1 MVPGKLSGPPGVHVG
16 PSDPGDADIGRSDF
30 FDASAPGGRGNFP
43 RTVFFRPES
52 SFDGLGAQKWLPE
65 AAQHVGSD
73 LGGIAMAACKRPNC
87 LFTRLPSAGRRHHG
101 YCCNACRW
109 GEEGHTSHCTG
120 YRHQSLMS
128 REEPEPEKAA
138 LQPTQT
144 DGAAFRIPDTW
155 GCAPGRIV
163 EYIDWLT
170 WNLLGNRLDVDTRNA
185 WRKLDDKMAFIER
198 GRQLTIHVLAEHP
211 ASPLLTNTDACAF
224 IDVNEEGVHAHVPQP
239 YDQGQ
244 VTGIDCVV
252 QAVLSSQR
260 VTAEVLWDACKLI
273 EMQELDTFAFRC
285 AHATHRS
292 CGCAVLLANLVYPS
306 ARIVFSTNR
315 TIRAA
320 RDHRMIEVQN

>member
-1 MVPGKLSGPPGVHVG
+1 
-16 PSDPGDADIGRSDF
+16 
-30 FDASAPGGRGNFP
+30 
-43 RTVFFRPES
+43 
-52 SFDGLGAQKWLPE
+52 
-65 AAQHVGSD
+65 
-73 LGGIAMAACKRPNC
+73 
-87 LFTRLPSAGRRHHG
+87 
-101 YCCNACRW
+101 
-109 GEEGHTSHCTG
+109 
-120 YRHQSLMS
+120 MS
-128 REEPEPEKAA
+128 QEPEPEKAA

-170 WNLLGNRLDVDTRNA
+170 WKKLGNTLDVETRNA

-260 VTAEVLWDACKLI
+260 VTAEVLLHACLLI
-273 EMQELDTFAFRC
+273 ETGLDTFVFVC
-285 AHATHRS
+285 PHATHRS
-292 CGCAVLLANLVYPS
+292 CGCAVLLASLVYRN
-306 ARIVFSTNR
+306 ARIVFSTDR

-320 RDHRMIEVQN
+320 NLCMIAEQD

>member
-1 MVPGKLSGPPGVHVG
+1 MRRDSWRRHGTAPQQRWFKKSRLSISAQILAV
-16 PSDPGDADIGRSDF
+16 RS
-30 FDASAPGGRGNFP
+30 
-43 RTVFFRPES
+43 
-52 SFDGLGAQKWLPE
+52 
-65 AAQHVGSD
+65 
-73 LGGIAMAACKRPNC
+73 AMAACRRPEC
-87 LFTRLPSAGRRHHG
+87 PYTRKASAGPRGHG

-109 GEEGHTSHCTG
+109 GEERHTRHCTG
-120 YRHQSLMS
+120 YRHHSLM
-128 REEPEPEKAA
+128 PAA
-138 LQPTQT
+138 PRPTQT
-144 DGAAFRIPDTW
+144 DGPAFRIPDEW
-155 GCAPGRIV
+155 GCAPERIV
-163 EYIDWLT
+163 EYIDSLT
-170 WNLLGNRLDVDTRNA
+170 GNLLQHEMHEETRHA
-185 WRKLDDKMAFIER
+185 WSKLEEQMAFIQR

-273 EMQELDTFAFRC
+273 EMHELDTFAFRC

-320 RDHRMIEVQN
+320 RDHRMIEVHN